1 MRVALALAES
11 RSDSARQVY
20 VPESSSVVF
29 VMVSDW
35 SDDWMNLGSVSKS
48 ISSPSLSHLIFSSR
62 SES

>member
-29 VMVSDW
+29 VMVSD
-35 SDDWMNLGSVSKS
+35 
-48 ISSPSLSHLIFSSR
+48 
-62 SES
+62 